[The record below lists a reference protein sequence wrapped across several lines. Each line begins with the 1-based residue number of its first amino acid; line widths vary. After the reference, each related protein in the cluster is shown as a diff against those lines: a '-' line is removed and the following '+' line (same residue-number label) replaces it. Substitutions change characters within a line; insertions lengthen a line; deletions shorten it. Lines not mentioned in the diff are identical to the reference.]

1 MSIFTRI
8 DERAGMMGR
17 MMQVVGVND
26 FADTGLA
33 LENQLRTAFFRCQAC
48 RASGECQDWL
58 AGHQEAAE
66 APSFCPNADFFAAST
81 GDRAEQAP

>member
-1 MSIFTRI
+1 MSIFRRI
-8 DERAGMMGR
+8 DERAEMMGR

-33 LENQLRTAFFRCQAC
+33 LESQLRTAFFRCQAC

-58 AGHQEAAE
+58 TEHEVAAE

-81 GDRAEQAP
+81 GGEGAPAL